1 MKIITQIS
9 RIFVGVLFIISGF
22 IKANDTLGFSYKL
35 EEYFEI
41 FQKEF
46 PLPKFLF
53 IDWMS
58 FSHHAE
64 AMSMFICIFEIMVGV
79 ALLIGAYSRL
89 NAWLLILMMVFFTIL
104 TGYSAITHK
113 VTDCGCF
120 GDAIKFTPF
129 QSFMKDVLLLT
140 LSMIIFVGQKH
151 IKSIFNNKT
160 IQSLALFVALI
171 VTTFFTFY
179 TYMFLP
185 RIDFLPYKIGNNI
198 VEQMTIPDGAL
209 QDSVAMVFLY
219 EKGGKQIEVGMNDIG
234 KVDSTFKFIDR
245 KDKLIR
251 AGFKP
256 PIHDF
261 KLYDS
266 GGIEYTDS
274 LLKVPDYKL
283 ILVQKSIT
291 ESRKNLEPMM
301 AELANEWQHTG
312 KQFWALTAS
321 PLNEVELYRHQYQ
334 LAYPYY
340 NMDVTPLK
348 SMVRSN
354 PGLLLMKGN
363 VVIKKWSAYNFP
375 TYSIVLKYMK

>member
-1 MKIITQIS
+1 MKLITQVS
-9 RIFVGVLFIISGF
+9 RFFVGLLFIISGF

-64 AMSMFICIFEIMVGV
+64 MLSMFICIFEIMVGV
-79 ALLIGAYSRL
+79 ALLIGAYARL
-89 NAWLLILMMVFFTIL
+89 NAWLLLVMMIFFTLL
-104 TGYSAITHK
+104 TGYSAVTHK

-120 GDAIKFTPF
+120 GDAIKFTPL
-129 QSFMKDVLLLT
+129 QSFMKDVLLLV
-140 LSMIIFVGQKH
+140 LSLIIFTGHKH
-151 IKSIFNNKT
+151 IRSVFTNRT
-160 IQSLALFVALI
+160 IQSLALFVAII
-171 VTTFFTFY
+171 VTTFFTCY

-185 RIDFLPYKIGNNI
+185 RIDFLPYKEENDIRKLM
-198 VEQMTIPDGAL
+198 EYPEGAL
-209 QDSVAMVFLY
+209 RDSFQLIFIY
-219 EKGGKQIEVGMNDIG
+219 QKDGKQVEIGMNDIG
-234 KVDSTFKFIDR
+234 KIDDTYTFVDR

-251 AGFKP
+251 EGYKP

-266 GGIEYTDS
+266 GGAEYTDS
-274 LLKVPDYKL
+274 LLNDTGLKL
-283 ILVQKSIT
+283 IFVQKNIT
-291 ESRKNLEPMM
+291 ESRKNMEPQVAQL
-301 AELANEWQHTG
+301 AEKWQQSG
-312 KQFWALTAS
+312 RKFWALTAS
-321 PLNEVELYRHQYQ
+321 PLSDVELYRHEYQ
-334 LAYPYY
+334 LAFPYY

-354 PGLLLMKGN
+354 PGMILMHGT
-363 VVIKKWSAYNFP
+363 VIVKKWSAFNLP
-375 TYSIVLKYMK
+375 TYEIVQKHIR